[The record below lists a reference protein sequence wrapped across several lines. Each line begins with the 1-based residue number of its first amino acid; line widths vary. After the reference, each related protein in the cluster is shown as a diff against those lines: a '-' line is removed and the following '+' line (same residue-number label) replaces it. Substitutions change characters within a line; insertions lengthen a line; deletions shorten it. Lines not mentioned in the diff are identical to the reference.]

1 MKLFVCYR
9 PADLGEVERL
19 HDGLAA
25 AFGYD
30 PVIRDPEAIPIPG
43 DERRRAEYVGDWL
56 RAVAAVLVVIGP
68 GWVEAIDPRG
78 RRRLGLCDDPVRW
91 VIEAA
96 GPLGL
101 PLIPV
106 LVGGARLPGAMALPQ
121 SLHALLRRPAHAIR
135 PGPGFEADVDG
146 LAAGLFQIRD
156 APVHPVTGVKKSEY
170 QDAGALRWEVRFR
183 MRAEHSI
190 VYERVGVVRVSCRL
204 RVDDVEVWRSRRL
217 VTRLPTADVPFRIE
231 SENADGWLVQKD
243 QSSLGVLGQ
252 TVDVWIETTRVLHF
266 RKVGRVTSEWS

>member
-9 PADLGEVERL
+9 SADLEEVERL

-30 PVIRDPEAIPIPG
+30 PVIRDPEAIPIPI
-43 DERRRAEYVGDWL
+43 DRKRHAEYGGDWL
-56 RAVAAVLVVIGP
+56 RAASAVLVVIGP
-68 GWVEAIDPRG
+68 GWLEAIDARG
-78 RRRLGLCDDPVRW
+78 RRRLGLRDDPVRR

-96 GPLGL
+96 GPLGI

-106 LVGGARLPGAMALPQ
+106 LVGGARLPDAVALPQ
-121 SLHALLRRPAHAIR
+121 SLHALLRRPAPAVR

-146 LAAGLFQIRD
+146 LAAELFRIRD
-156 APVHPVTGVKKSEY
+156 APVHPVTGVTKSEH
-170 QDAGALRWEVRFR
+170 QGGAALWWEVRFR

-190 VYERVGVVRVSCRL
+190 IYERVGVLRVSCRL

-217 VTRLPTADVPFRIE
+217 ATRLPTADVPFRIE
-231 SENADGWLVQKD
+231 SENADGWLVQED

-252 TVDVWIETTRVLHF
+252 TVDIWIETTRVLHF
-266 RKVGRVTSEWS
+266 RKLGRITSEWD